1 MAAIAVDL
9 DNTLTDRPP
18 VFDAWLSDFLHE
30 HAIEDLDAPAEIRRL
45 DADGF
50 GDKQHMFEIIR
61 SRWQLAPPVGELIES
76 FYGNMVERTELPDGA
91 RQGLSRLVHA
101 GYDVL
106 VVTNGSP
113 RQQDKIDR
121 LALRDLVHGVAVS
134 SIVGVR
140 KPQPGIFEAAARDAG
155 LTASDIGWMIGDSA
169 EADIRGAAAIGARSV
184 WLSRGRDWPLDDLRP
199 FAIATTFSNAVDL
212 VVSTG

>member
-1 MAAIAVDL
+1 MAAVAVDL

-18 VFDAWLSDFLHE
+18 VFEAWLLDFLHE
-30 HAIEDLDAPAEIRRL
+30 HAIEDPDAPTEITRL

-50 GDKQHMFEIIR
+50 GDKQHMFEVIG
-61 SRWQLAPPVGELIES
+61 SRWHLATPVDDLIES
-76 FYGNMVERTELPDGA
+76 FYAGMVERTELSDAA
-91 RQGLSRLVHA
+91 RQGLARLVDA

-113 RQQDKIDR
+113 RQQDKVDR
-121 LALRDLVHGVAVS
+121 LRLRELVHGIAVS

-140 KPQPGIFEAAARDAG
+140 KPRPGIFEAAAREAG
-155 LTASDIGWMIGDSA
+155 LTASEIDWMIGDSA

-199 FAIATTFSNAVDL
+199 FAIATTFRDAVDL
-212 VVSTG
+212 VLATG